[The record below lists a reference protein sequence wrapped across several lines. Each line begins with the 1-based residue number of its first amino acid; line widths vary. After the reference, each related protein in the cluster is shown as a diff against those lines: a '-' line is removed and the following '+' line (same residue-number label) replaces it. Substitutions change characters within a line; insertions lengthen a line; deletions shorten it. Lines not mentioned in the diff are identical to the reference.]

1 MLECRIFSLLQKNI
15 EREFLTLVLYDMLHD
30 TEYVSVKY
38 KKKYKKLKS
47 VIK

>member
-1 MLECRIFSLLQKNI
+1 MLDCRIFGLLQKNI
-15 EREFLTLVLYDMLHD
+15 EWEFLTLMLYDMLHD

-47 VIK
+47 IIK